1 MTADPSNDKDEVGT
15 WASLCHFSAFL
26 GAIWW
31 IPTSIL
37 WVPVGHLL
45 CPLIVWFVK
54 RKKSPKIDWAGRESL
69 NFQINMSAYG
79 ALGAVLLPGIA
90 ATLWLW
96 AVALTDLYWIARAGV
111 AASEGR
117 FFSYP
122 LVAWRLLRETKAIRT
137 MRENESW

>member
-1 MTADPSNDKDEVGT
+1 MTSNQPKDQDDIGT

-26 GAIWW
+26 GVIWW
-31 IPTSIL
+31 IPTSTL
-37 WVPVGHLL
+37 WLPVGHLL
-45 CPLIVWFVK
+45 CPLGVWLVK

-69 NFQINMSAYG
+69 NFQITMTAYG
-79 ALGAVLLPGIA
+79 ALGAMLLPGMA

-117 FFSYP
+117 FFTYP
-122 LVAWRLLRETKAIRT
+122 LVFWRLLRETEAIQS
-137 MRENESW
+137 MREKETL